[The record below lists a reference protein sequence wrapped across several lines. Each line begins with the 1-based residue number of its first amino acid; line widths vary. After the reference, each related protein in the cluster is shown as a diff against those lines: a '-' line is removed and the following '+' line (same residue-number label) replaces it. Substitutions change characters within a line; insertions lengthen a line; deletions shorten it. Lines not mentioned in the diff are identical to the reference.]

1 MRGERK
7 GRNKII
13 FCFSICVH
21 TIPNLEQYN
30 SLMPNFLAF
39 KTSDVRGLLV
49 FGVPNA
55 KYLAF
60 DTPDASALTC
70 SHVLD

>member
-1 MRGERK
+1 MKGERK

-21 TIPNLEQYN
+21 TIPNLERYN
-30 SLMPNFLAF
+30 SLMPNFLEF